1 MSWASYKRLNAFNL
15 CRLSCVKMWF
25 ICTQSRILFAFV
37 RKKNRTKS
45 FLLSPIKVFSSGII
59 RIVRAQIFRKT
70 NISYPLIRRR
80 KYMYQEVRN
89 VRLRKFCVRT
99 KWIISSMFKGFQ
111 NCIFILKTRNS
122 STTVST
128 WKGEF

>member
-25 ICTQSRILFAFV
+25 ICIQSWILFAFV
-37 RKKNRTKS
+37 RIKKPHKIIFVESNKS
-45 FLLSPIKVFSSGII
+45 FFQWNHSYSTCANIPK
-59 RIVRAQIFRKT
+59 
-70 NISYPLIRRR
+70 NYISYPLIRTR

-89 VRLRKFCVRT
+89 VSLRKFCVRT

-111 NCIFILKTRNS
+111 NCIFILQTRNS

-128 WKGEF
+128 WKGGF